1 MGKAPLACRRPAGWT
16 PTGPTHGKLHFRCKA
31 RSMPDR
37 RPLETGWLTRG
48 AEGAS
53 ADVDGLAARNAAV
66 APCAPCTPPIAPTA
80 GSTAGPGNDESGRF
94 WPPPP
99 AARASFPPTTP
110 ASSPLDAPTPLA
122 SATLAAAGASPVC
135 PGTAA
140 PIFDRTAPGGR
151 GTQLKAPETDVT
163 KMKSWRVGGVEVGAA
178 KKGALDA
185 LGSDG
190 KSLAESSGPGAERP
204 AADGARGAASP
215 APSRTEA
222 PPSPAQASCGD
233 EANTV

>member
-66 APCAPCTPPIAPTA
+66 APCTPCTPPVAPTA
-80 GSTAGPGNDESGRF
+80 CPTAGPGDDESGRF
-94 WPPPP
+94 RPPPP
-99 AARASFPPTTP
+99 AARASFRPTNP
-110 ASSPLDAPTPLA
+110 ASSPPSTLTPASTPLYTPTPLA

-163 KMKSWRVGGVEVGAA
+163 KMK
-178 KKGALDA
+178 
-185 LGSDG
+185 
-190 KSLAESSGPGAERP
+190 
-204 AADGARGAASP
+204 
-215 APSRTEA
+215 
-222 PPSPAQASCGD
+222 
-233 EANTV
+233 